1 MTERKQMIKMKMNK
15 IIAGVLAVLV
25 LGAFTACG
33 EKTNYSS
40 PEESSKSNEIP
51 TEPPA
56 EPVMAAED
64 GPRLYIKDT
73 TAAAGEIAEV
83 TMAVENAEL
92 KWNMCG
98 IHVTYDNRLQLQIVD
113 EEEGRIRYKKGDAS
127 EYVTGSVG
135 MIWKEEGL
143 PDEVKSAG
151 KGCLFYTEV
160 FEGNYGLDGDIV
172 TFYFKVPDDAES
184 GTVYDIGFYY
194 MDTDAFSNTEK
205 DKSMD
210 LYVFQNWKGGTVTVT

>member
-1 MTERKQMIKMKMNK
+1 MMKMRINK
-15 IIAGVLAVLV
+15 IIAAVLAVSV

-33 EKTNYSS
+33 DSSRSNYSS
-40 PEESSKSNEIP
+40 PEESVQNYEFP
-51 TEPPA
+51 TEPLEVPEA
-56 EPVMAAED
+56 EPVSAAAD

-83 TMAVENAEL
+83 TMAVENAEM

-98 IHVTYDNRLQLQIVD
+98 IHVTYDNRLELQIVD

-135 MIWKEEGL
+135 LIWREEGL
-143 PDEVKSAG
+143 PDEVKSDG

-160 FEGNYGLDGDIV
+160 FEGDYGLDGDIV
-172 TFYFKVPDDAES
+172 TFYFKVPDDAVS

-194 MDTDAFSNTEK
+194 MDTDAFSNAEK
-205 DKSMD
+205 DRATE
-210 LYVFQNWKGGTVTVT
+210 LYVFENWKGGTVTVS